1 MVLCY
6 THTMAWIAGNN
17 DRVNVG
23 GGFGGAAGALPEAV
37 AQRFLARVYQLMAF
51 GLAVTGIVAA
61 IIASSPSLLQF
72 FLTNPGV
79 LFAVIIGQFATV
91 MALSWLQS
99 RIGEGLMAA
108 LFFAYAALTGVTF
121 SLIFLVYTKASIA
134 GTFFV
139 TAGSFAGL
147 AIYGT
152 LTKRSLD
159 SLGSFGFMGLV
170 GLILA
175 SIVNFWLRSP
185 MMYWLTSFGG
195 VIVFTA
201 LTAYDAAKLRQIAAQ
216 ADVRTEAARKL
227 ALRGALALYLDF
239 INLFLYL
246 LRFLGNRRR
255 D

>member
-1 MVLCY
+1 MD
-6 THTMAWIAGNN
+6 TMAWIAGNN
-17 DRVNVG
+17 ERVNVG

-37 AQRFLARVYQLMAF
+37 AQRFLARVYQTMAF
-51 GLAVTGIVAA
+51 GLAVTGIVALIVA
-61 IIASSPSLLQF
+61 NSPSLLQF
-72 FLTNPGV
+72 FLANPGV
-79 LFAVIIGQFATV
+79 LFAVIIAQFATV
-91 MALSWLQS
+91 MALTWLQS

-108 LFFAYAALTGVTF
+108 MFFGYAALTGVTF
-121 SLIFLVYTKASIA
+121 SLVFLVYTSASIA

-159 SLGSFGFMGLV
+159 SLGSFAFMGLI
-170 GLILA
+170 GIILA
-175 SIVNFWLRSP
+175 SIVNFWLHSP
-185 MMYWLTSFGG
+185 MMYWLVSCGG
-195 VIVFTA
+195 VLVFTG
-201 LTAYDAAKLRQIAAQ
+201 LTAYDASRLRQIAAQ
-216 ADVRTEAARKL
+216 ADVRNEAARKM
-227 ALRGALALYLDF
+227 ALQGALALYLDF